1 MPRYRGTR
9 NSSPFNVGI
18 NHKTKTERIDSY
30 DECFM

>member
-1 MPRYRGTR
+1 MPRYRRTR
-9 NSSPFNVGI
+9 NSSPFNVDI